1 MIKRAAAAAIGG
13 ALAVGAVPLVLGA
26 MGFTGAGIAASS
38 IAAKMMSAA
47 AIANGGGVAPG
58 SLVAVLQSVV
68 PSILCP
74 KWSPRGCQYL
84 EEGPGAA
91 GLSTS
96 SNILLASAGSTFGAL
111 LGGSKKVPPPSAPG
125 APKAEGDQPGENVSQ
140 VKPPEAPL
148 RSEKPEK

>member
-58 SLVAVLQSVV
+58 SLVAVLQSV
-68 PSILCP
+68 
-74 KWSPRGCQYL
+74 
-84 EEGPGAA
+84 GAA

-111 LGGSKKVPPPSAPG
+111 LGGSKKVPPPSVPG